1 MKSRS
6 VPRKGISGATET
18 VNGGL
23 LQIQAIL
30 WDVYE
35 DIVSVLFVPYQKIKT
50 FARGRGAH
58 LQQFFF
64 TFFRVEKHCL
74 LFFQMEKGTKCH

>member
-1 MKSRS
+1 MESRS

-23 LQIQAIL
+23 LLIPLIL

-35 DIVSVLFVPYQKIKT
+35 EKVGVLFVLY
-50 FARGRGAH
+50 
-58 LQQFFF
+58 
-64 TFFRVEKHCL
+64 
-74 LFFQMEKGTKCH
+74 

>member
-23 LQIQAIL
+23 LQAIL

-35 DIVSVLFVPYQKIKT
+35 EKVGVLYKKLRPLPGVGGLT
-50 FARGRGAH
+50 
-58 LQQFFF
+58 
-64 TFFRVEKHCL
+64 CN
-74 LFFQMEKGTKCH
+74 